1 MKKLNTLPIMMLII
15 AATLLITYCWKQQ
28 QTIEGMVGGNIQK
41 TLDSNQ
47 YNK

>member
-1 MKKLNTLPIMMLII
+1 MKKLNTLPIMILII

-28 QTIEGMVGGNIQK
+28 TIEGMAGGNIQK
-41 TLDSNQ
+41 ALDSNQ